1 MNKISKPITQI
12 HPLIPNNSELLII
25 IPARNEE
32 KALETLLK
40 PLITSVTGRIVVVD
54 NGSTDQTKEVARRAN
69 CIVIQE
75 NRPGYGSA
83 CLAGIKFAA
92 SLPHPPILIC
102 FFDGDGQSLVHDAMR
117 VIQPVL
123 SKQLQYNQGSR
134 MRAPTSKAALTPAA
148 RIANRIFAYILSLIW
163 KQPLTDLGPLRCI
176 SWDTLSSLQ
185 MTSTGYG
192 WTIEMLS
199 KLLKMGIPCGEVPV
213 DYKIRKTG
221 QSKISGSTKTALR
234 AVFVMSLT
242 LLRVIIFWRPPAAH

>member
-1 MNKISKPITQI
+1 MRSSSVNKSIDI
-12 HPLIPNNSELLII
+12 SELLII

-40 PLITSVTGRIVVVD
+40 PLITSVTGHIVVVD
-54 NGSTDQTKEVARRAN
+54 NGSTDHTKDVARKAK
-69 CIVIQE
+69 CMVIQE

-92 SLPHPPILIC
+92 SLPHPPSIIC
-102 FFDGDGQSLVHDAMR
+102 FFDGDGQSLVHDVMR

-123 SKQLQYNQGSR
+123 SKQLKYNQGSR
-134 MRAPTSKAALTPAA
+134 MRAPTSKAALTTAA
-148 RIANRIFAYILSLIW
+148 RIANRVFAYILSLIW

-192 WTIEMLS
+192 WTIEMS
-199 KLLKMGIPCGEVPV
+199 AKLLKTGISYGEVPV
-213 DYKIRKTG
+213 DYKTRNTG

-234 AVFVMSLT
+234 AILVMSLT
-242 LLRVIIFWRPPAAH
+242 LLRVIIFWRPPSAN